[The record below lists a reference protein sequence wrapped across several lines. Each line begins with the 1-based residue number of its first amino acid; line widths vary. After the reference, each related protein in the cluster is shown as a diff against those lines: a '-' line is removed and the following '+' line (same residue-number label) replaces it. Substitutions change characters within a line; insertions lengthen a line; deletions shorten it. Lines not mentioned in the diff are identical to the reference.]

1 MMMVTSSPFCVYV
14 DKQRNGGTD
23 ESKKESDVVVH
34 LIDWF
39 SLLSISVHL
48 SFHFPLKKGKSST
61 EENKDK
67 FHAREKVTFYWV
79 FFFFFSLEFSRPKLC
94 ENHGVRAHTSPW
106 KHPSTST
113 RGTLRE
119 NKVFSYS
126 SSFLSEEVVVNS
138 TTLWAGWGPTELS
151 FKSRRSLSPTP
162 PPTAGMVHS
171 PSERERKGLF
181 FCVLLLFFLS
191 RKNCRGGACG
201 HSLFKWLFF

>member
-1 MMMVTSSPFCVYV
+1 MMMMMVTSSPFCVYV

-79 FFFFFSLEFSRPKLC
+79 FF
-94 ENHGVRAHTSPW
+94 
-106 KHPSTST
+106 
-113 RGTLRE
+113 
-119 NKVFSYS
+119 
-126 SSFLSEEVVVNS
+126 
-138 TTLWAGWGPTELS
+138 
-151 FKSRRSLSPTP
+151 
-162 PPTAGMVHS
+162 
-171 PSERERKGLF
+171 
-181 FCVLLLFFLS
+181 LLLS
-191 RKNCRGGACG
+191 RIQSTETMRESRSART
-201 HSLFKWLFF
+201 HITMETSIHEVH